1 SRRSNRCRDW
11 WERLAEA
18 VVANRLRFSYCL
30 PGISFISWSRD
41 MADQKPNGL
50 FITDDAGNVYY
61 LRPEILAQAKMPDE
75 DVKKL
80 KDELAANS
88 KGQDQE
94 LSLED
99 LNTVAGGVNFP
110 AATHVHVG
118 ASFSALNHLATH
130 SSGIPNIG
138 NVMTST
144 VMCPW

>member
-1 SRRSNRCRDW
+1 
-11 WERLAEA
+11 
-18 VVANRLRFSYCL
+18 
-30 PGISFISWSRD
+30 

-80 KDELAANS
+80 KEELAANG
-88 KGQDQE
+88 KAQDQE
-94 LSLED
+94 LSLDD
-99 LNTVAGGVNFP
+99 LNAVAGGVNFP

-118 ASFSALNHLATH
+118 TSFSALSHLGT
-130 SSGIPNIG
+130 SGIPNIG

>member
-1 SRRSNRCRDW
+1 
-11 WERLAEA
+11 
-18 VVANRLRFSYCL
+18 
-30 PGISFISWSRD
+30 

-80 KDELAANS
+80 KDELAATTS
-88 KGQDQE
+88 HGKDQE

-110 AATHVHVG
+110 AAAHVHLG
-118 ASFSALNHLATH
+118 STFSASSVLSSSH